1 MLQIKESSHIADIL
15 IPTARRYMMLEDI
28 YL

>member
-15 IPTARRYMMLEDI
+15 IPTALRYMMFENI